1 MKRVY
6 IKQVAALVPAAV
18 FTGLTGMPVAYVPI
32 KVSENTAALVPVFA
46 VLALILAWISLAVS
60 KRRRRDLFAAFA
72 LNLLTVFF
80 LCQALNDLGMCYSY
94 YVTG

>member
-32 KVSENTAALVPVFA
+32 KVSENTVPVFA

-72 LNLLTVFF
+72 LNLLTVLF